1 MSIEIQNNLNN
12 IKSALADLSVA
23 ISLINASLSPPE
35 TKKEVRELLKSVETS
50 VNRIDTW
57 IRVQ

>member
-35 TKKEVRELLKSVETS
+35 TKEEVRELIKSVETS